1 MHCRIVACLR
11 LLNGSK
17 QTVPRA
23 TLLVDLRSTLPACLA
38 DCVRLLDESEY
49 YCLPDLTAL
58 VQAAIGPNTPY
69 TPVCR
74 ARASRM
80 LVDRLRCLVSWS
92 LSTMAF

>member
-1 MHCRIVACLR
+1 MACLR
-11 LLNGSK
+11 LLNGASNLFLS
-17 QTVPRA
+17 Q

-38 DCVRLLDESEY
+38 DCVRLLGESEY

-80 LVDRLRCLVSWS
+80 LLAQLRGLAPWS
-92 LSTMAF
+92 LSTVTLV